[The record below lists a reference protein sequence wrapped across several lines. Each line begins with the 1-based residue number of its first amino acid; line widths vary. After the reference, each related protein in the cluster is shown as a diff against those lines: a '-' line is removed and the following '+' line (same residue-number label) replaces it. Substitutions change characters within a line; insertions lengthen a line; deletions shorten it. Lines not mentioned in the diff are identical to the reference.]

1 MMKKAVSISIGSSK
15 RDKKVE
21 VELLG
26 EMVEIARI
34 GTDGDT
40 KKAAEMYTASDGKVD
55 AIGVGGSDLGFMV
68 ENKFYPMH
76 SIYKMTSGVKHTPL
90 VDGNGLRSTLEPKV
104 KEILE
109 KDLAGYIKEKRA
121 FVLAGIDR
129 WGLTRTISDLGFE
142 CIYGD
147 LMFGLGIPLAIHSI
161 KAVKRLA
168 ALLMP
173 IIGYFPFNWLYP
185 TGKEQEKRT
194 PKWEKYFNWATL
206 IVGDC
211 NYITRYGPERMD
223 GKVIITNTTTP
234 QDREQ
239 FKNAGVKY
247 LITTTPVLEGR
258 SFGTN
263 MMEAAINAAM
273 GWKEPV
279 DYFHPTAYIK
289 KIGGVVDKMNM
300 KPTLQELN

>member
-1 MMKKAVSISIGSSK
+1 MKRAVSISIGSST

-21 VELLG
+21 VNLLG
-26 EMVEIARI
+26 ETLEIARI

-40 KKAAEMYTASDGKVD
+40 KKAAAMYTEYDKKVD
-55 AIGVGGSDLGFMV
+55 AIGVGGSDLGFTV
-68 ENKFYPMH
+68 EGKFYPMH
-76 SIYKMTSGVKHTPL
+76 SIYKMTSGVKHVPL
-90 VDGNGLRSTLEPKV
+90 VDGNGLRCTLEPKV

-109 KDLAGYIKEKRA
+109 KDLASYLPNKNA

-129 WGLTRTISDLGFE
+129 WGLTRTIADLGFN
-142 CIYGD
+142 CVFGD
-147 LMFGLGIPLAIHSI
+147 LMFGLGIPIAIHSI
-161 KAVKRLA
+161 KAIRRLA
-168 ALLMP
+168 GLLMP
-173 IIGYFPFNWLYP
+173 IIGHFPFDWLYP

-194 PKWEKYFNWATL
+194 PKWEQYFNWASV
-206 IVGDC
+206 IAGDC

-234 QDREQ
+234 RDREQ

-279 DYFHPTAYIK
+279 DYFHPAAYYK
-289 KIGGVVDKMNM
+289 KIGEIVDKMNL

>member
-1 MMKKAVSISIGSSK
+1 MKKAISISIGSSR
-15 RDKKVE
+15 RDKKV
-21 VELLG
+21 VIDLFG
-26 EMVEIARI
+26 ETVEIARI

-40 KKAAEMYTASDGKVD
+40 NKAAKMYTDYDGKVD
-55 AIGVGGSDLGFMV
+55 AIGVGGSDLGFTV
-68 ENKFYPMH
+68 DNKFYPMH

-104 KEILE
+104 SE
-109 KDLAGYIKEKRA
+109 GYIKEKNA

-129 WGLTRTISDLGFE
+129 WGLTRTLYETGFK
-142 CIYGD
+142 CVYGD
-147 LMFGLGIPLAIHSI
+147 LMFGLGIPIPIKSI
-161 KAVKRLA
+161 TAVKRLA
-168 ALLMP
+168 AILMP
-173 IIGYFPFNWLYP
+173 IIGYFPFSWLYP

-194 PKWEKYFNWATL
+194 PKWQKYFDWATV
-206 IVGDC
+206 IAGDC

-263 MMEAAINAAM
+263 MMEAAFNAAL
-273 GWKEPV
+273 GWKDPV
-279 DYFHPTAYIK
+279 DYFHPGEYYK
-289 KIGGVVDKMNM
+289 KIGAAVNKLNL
-300 KPTLQELN
+300 KPQLQELN